1 MKFTLKTISFLFTVM
16 VTFSCTS
23 PNKKEE
29 KKATEEKVE
38 VVKEVKKETIVTI
51 ASSNENFS
59 TLTAAV
65 TAADL
70 VATLNSDGPFTVFA
84 PVNSAFDKL
93 PEGTLSSLLETENK
107 ETLSAILTYHVVS
120 GKFLAADVIKAIND
134 NEGKF
139 VIKTVQGNNITASL
153 NEGNVVLTDEKGGTS
168 TVIIT
173 DVDASNGV
181 IHAIDSV
188 VMPN

>member
-51 ASSNENFS
+51 ASTNENFS

-93 PEGTLSSLLETENK
+93 PEGTLSSLLEAENK

-153 NEGNVVLTDEKGGTS
+153 NEGNVILTDEKGGTS

>member
-51 ASSNENFS
+51 ASTNENFS

-93 PEGTLSSLLETENK
+93 PEGTLSSLLEAENK

>member
-16 VTFSCTS
+16 VAFSCTP

-139 VIKTVQGNNITASL
+139 VIKTVQGNNITTSL

>member
-51 ASSNENFS
+51 ASTNENFS

>member
-51 ASSNENFS
+51 ASTNENFS

-93 PEGTLSSLLETENK
+93 PEGTLSSLLEPENK

>member
-51 ASSNENFS
+51 ASTNENFS

-93 PEGTLSSLLETENK
+93 PEGTLSSLLEAENK

-153 NEGNVVLTDEKGGTS
+153 NEGNVILTDEKGGTS

-173 DVDASNGV
+173 DVDASTGV
-181 IHAIDSV
+181 IYTLLTA
-188 VMPN
+188 